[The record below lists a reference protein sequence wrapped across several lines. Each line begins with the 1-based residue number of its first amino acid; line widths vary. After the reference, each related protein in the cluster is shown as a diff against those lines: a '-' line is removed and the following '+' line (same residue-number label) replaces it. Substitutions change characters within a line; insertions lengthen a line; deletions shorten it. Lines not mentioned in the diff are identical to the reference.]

1 MVLDALSGH
10 LRSLAAERGGV
21 LGVLPELVADDSPAW
36 VRAAELVREPYAGL
50 LGLVDETAD
59 RWGAPRHVAGS
70 VLWKTYSYWHTLP
83 MVLGWA
89 LGRRVP
95 LMRLGDTV
103 VRSSEAGVTI
113 AARTVTVAV
122 LPDDPLAGTPG
133 TVVVAD
139 LAAAIRE
146 ALIDGQRPLIAGLGA
161 LTKVGER
168 NLWGST
174 AEAIV
179 QPLLALGPYAEAAR
193 LLKEIGPPVDGLIC
207 PASGG
212 YRRRTCCLWVT
223 LPAAEPCSTCCVRRS
238 GRSAVPCH

>member
-10 LRSLAAERGGV
+10 LSNLATKRGGV
-21 LGVLPELVADDSPAW
+21 LGVLPGLVANNSSEW
-36 VRAAELVREPYAGL
+36 VCAAELVREPYAGL

-59 RWGAPRHVAGS
+59 RWGAPRHVAATL
-70 VLWKTYSYWHTLP
+70 LWKTYTYWHTLP
-83 MVLGWA
+83 MVLGWS
-89 LGRRVP
+89 LERRVP
-95 LMRLGDTV
+95 LMRLGDTL
-103 VRSSEAGVTI
+103 VRSSAAGVTI
-113 AARTVTVAV
+113 AALTVTVAV

-139 LAAAIRE
+139 LAAAIRG
-146 ALIDGQRPLIAGLGA
+146 ALIESQRPLITALCA
-161 LTKVGER
+161 LTRVGER

-179 QPLLALGPYAEAAR
+179 HPLLEHGPYAEAAR

-207 PASGG
+207 PDGDG

-223 LPAAEPCSTCCVRRS
+223 LPDADPCSTCCVS
-238 GRSAVPCH
+238 GRT